1 MKKQLKFPMEQAVN
15 EVIDFLEEHDIDT
28 DVESFQEEDAKEF
41 NEIVDAIAKPVAQ
54 GRAIIDGDAYT
65 LTLKRAQGDL
75 TQVTIKGMSAAD
87 MFAADKA
94 KKGNEMAKTGHM
106 IASMV
111 GLPYAQV
118 CKFDAKDF
126 MLLSRLSGLFMA
138 V

>member
-1 MKKQLKFPMEQAVN
+1 MQKISLDQAKL
-15 EVIDFLEEHDIDT
+15 EVIGFLQEHDLETDT
-28 DVESFQEEDAKEF
+28 TLMLEEDAKEF
-41 NEIVDAIAKPVAQ
+41 NETLDAVAKPVSQ
-54 GRAIIDGDAYT
+54 GRAIIDGDKYV
-65 LTLKRAQGDL
+65 LTLREPIGD
-75 TQVTIKGMSAAD
+75 TKEVTVSGMSAAD

-111 GLPYAQV
+111 KLTFAEVNRMKSQ
-118 CKFDAKDF
+118 DF

>member
-1 MKKQLKFPMEQAVN
+1 MQKITLDQAKL
-15 EVIDFLEEHDIDT
+15 EVIGFLQEHDLETDT
-28 DVESFQEEDAKEF
+28 TLMLEEDAQEF
-41 NEIVDAIAKPVAQ
+41 NEILEAVAKPVSQ
-54 GRAIIDGDAYT
+54 GRAIIDGDKYV
-65 LTLKRAQGDL
+65 LTLREPIGD
-75 TQVTIKGMSAAD
+75 TKEVSVSGMSAAD

-111 GLPYAQV
+111 KLTFAEVNRMKSQ
-118 CKFDAKDF
+118 DF

>member
-1 MKKQLKFPMEQAVN
+1 MTKITLDQAKL
-15 EVIDFLEEHDIDT
+15 EVIGFLQDHDLETDT
-28 DVESFQEEDAKEF
+28 TLMLEEDAQEF
-41 NEIVDAIAKPVAQ
+41 NDILEAVAKPVSQ
-54 GRAIIDGDAYT
+54 GRAIIDGSKYV
-65 LTLKRAQGDL
+65 LTLREPIGD
-75 TQVTIKGMSAAD
+75 TKEVAVSGMSAAD

-111 GLPYAQV
+111 KLTFAEVNRMKSQ
-118 CKFDAKDF
+118 DF

>member
-1 MKKQLKFPMEQAVN
+1 MTKITLDQAKL
-15 EVIDFLEEHDIDT
+15 EVIGFLQDHDLETDT
-28 DVESFQEEDAKEF
+28 TLMLEEDAQEF
-41 NEIVDAIAKPVAQ
+41 NDILEAVAKPVSQ
-54 GRAIIDGDAYT
+54 GRAIIDGNKYV
-65 LTLKRAQGDL
+65 LTLREPIGD
-75 TQVTIKGMSAAD
+75 TKEVAVSGMSAAD

-111 GLPYAQV
+111 KLTFAEVNRMKSQ
-118 CKFDAKDF
+118 DF

>member
-1 MKKQLKFPMEQAVN
+1 MTKITLDQAKL
-15 EVIDFLEEHDIDT
+15 EVIGFMQDHDLETDT
-28 DVESFQEEDAKEF
+28 TLMLEEDAQEF
-41 NEIVDAIAKPVAQ
+41 NDILEAVAKPVSQ
-54 GRAIIDGDAYT
+54 GRAIIDGDKYV
-65 LTLKRAQGDL
+65 LTLRKPIGD
-75 TQVTIKGMSAAD
+75 TKEVTVSGMSAAD

-111 GLPYAQV
+111 KLTFAEVNRMKSQ
-118 CKFDAKDF
+118 DF

>member
-1 MKKQLKFPMEQAVN
+1 MTKITLDQAKL
-15 EVIDFLEEHDIDT
+15 EVIGFLQDHDLEADT
-28 DVESFQEEDAKEF
+28 TLMLEEDAQEF
-41 NEIVDAIAKPVAQ
+41 NDILEAVAKPVSQ
-54 GRAIIDGDAYT
+54 GRAIIDGDKYV
-65 LTLKRAQGDL
+65 LTLREPIGD
-75 TQVTIKGMSAAD
+75 TKEVAVSGMSAAD

-111 GLPYAQV
+111 KLTFAEVNRMKSQ
-118 CKFDAKDF
+118 DF

>member
-1 MKKQLKFPMEQAVN
+1 MTKITLDQAKL
-15 EVIDFLEEHDIDT
+15 EVIGFLQDHDLETDT
-28 DVESFQEEDAKEF
+28 TLMLEEDAQEF
-41 NEIVDAIAKPVAQ
+41 NDILEAVAKPVSQ
-54 GRAIIDGDAYT
+54 GRAIIDGDKYV
-65 LTLKRAQGDL
+65 LTLREPIGD
-75 TQVTIKGMSAAD
+75 TKEVAVSGMSAAD

-111 GLPYAQV
+111 KLTFAEVNRMKSQ
-118 CKFDAKDF
+118 DF